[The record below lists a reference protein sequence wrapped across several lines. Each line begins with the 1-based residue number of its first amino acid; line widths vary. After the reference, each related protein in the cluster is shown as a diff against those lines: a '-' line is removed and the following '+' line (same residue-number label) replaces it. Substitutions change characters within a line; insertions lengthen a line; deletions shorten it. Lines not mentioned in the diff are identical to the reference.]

1 MNVSSQKKRQGCMK
15 VDQGRGNSV
24 TSGGKT
30 TINKLRNKYK
40 DSEIGQDTSYS
51 STRIQHS
58 GNCNSS
64 LVAKILSSGIHL

>member
-1 MNVSSQKKRQGCMK
+1 VNVSSQKKRQGCMN
-15 VDQGRGNSV
+15 VDQGIGHSV

-51 STRIQHS
+51 STLTHHS
-58 GNCNSS
+58 GSCNYVSGSKSS
-64 LVAKILSSGIHL
+64 

>member
-1 MNVSSQKKRQGCMK
+1 MNVSSQKKRQGCTK

-24 TSGGKT
+24 TSGGKM

-51 STRIQHS
+51 STRTQHS
-58 GNCNSS
+58 GSCNYVSGSKSS
-64 LVAKILSSGIHL
+64 

>member
-1 MNVSSQKKRQGCMK
+1 MNVSLQKKRQGCTK
-15 VDQGRGNSV
+15 VDQSRGNSV

-51 STRIQHS
+51 STCTQHS
-58 GNCNSS
+58 GSCNYISGSKSS
-64 LVAKILSSGIHL
+64 